1 MKPLLPLKIVLK
13 FQVLKGAITST
24 AFKTWNDIQ
33 KITKDV
39 LLNSFS
45 PAKLRLFLNIF
56 FSDFHKD
63 PR

>member
-39 LLNSFS
+39 LLNSVS
-45 PAKLRLFLNIF
+45 PTKL
-56 FSDFHKD
+56 K
-63 PR
+63 